1 MSRGNPPASEA
12 GRTGPAMAVST
23 TASDPPPRA
32 TKITVAVLGLLVA
45 FAGIEH
51 GVGEIMQGSVPPESR
66 VIESWRDVYAFEQ
79 LGGEPALTI
88 IPNLLITGIM
98 AIGVSVAIAVWSV
111 WFADRRHGGLVLIGL
126 SIVLLLVGGG
136 FGPPL
141 IGVLVGITAIGMG
154 RPPTRKVTP
163 ASRLLSRL
171 YPWPLVVTVLAFL
184 ALAPGTVVL
193 RHFVGVDEAL
203 VVIVLIVTAFASL
216 LLALITARARDRR
229 PESTGP
235 PAEAPGRG
243 TSLGR
248 P

>member
-1 MSRGNPPASEA
+1 
-12 GRTGPAMAVST
+12 MAVST

-51 GVGEIMQGSVPPESR
+51 GVGEIMQGSVAPESR
-66 VIESWRDVYAFEQ
+66 VIESWRDVYAFDQ

-141 IGVLVGITAIGMG
+141 IGVLVGITAIGIG

-163 ASRLLSRL
+163 ASRLL

-184 ALAPGTVVL
+184 ALAPGTVLL

-203 VVIVLIVTAFASL
+203 LVIVLIVTAFASL

-235 PAEAPGRG
+235 PAETSGRG

>member
-12 GRTGPAMAVST
+12 GRTGPATAVSA

-32 TKITVAVLGLLVA
+32 TKITVAVLGLPVA
-45 FAGIEH
+45 FAGTSTALARSCRARLP
-51 GVGEIMQGSVPPESR
+51 QSRGSSSR
-66 VIESWRDVYAFEQ
+66 RDVHAPDQ

-141 IGVLVGITAIGMG
+141 IGVLANHSARHGQVVDAESDSGQPATESALPLATGHLRARLPWPG
-154 RPPTRKVTP
+154 TRDSVVA
-163 ASRLLSRL
+163 ASR
-171 YPWPLVVTVLAFL
+171 
-184 ALAPGTVVL
+184 G
-193 RHFVGVDEAL
+193 G
-203 VVIVLIVTAFASL
+203 
-216 LLALITARARDRR
+216 
-229 PESTGP
+229 G
-235 PAEAPGRG
+235 
-243 TSLGR
+243 
-248 P
+248 